1 MGGKSGGMPF
11 RLENI
16 ASRERREKLGQGLA
30 KAILEGLSATKS
42 KPRAVRKMTVS
53 GGAIH

>member
-1 MGGKSGGMPF
+1 MT
-11 RLENI
+11 RAN
-16 ASRERREKLGQGLA
+16 ADGLA